1 MVGSTTKIEICT
13 LHFYVGSER
22 RLLKTEPSE
31 QQEQPSSQVADQ
43 RGIRAIQV
51 PLVLHP
57 GLYNSQ
63 NHTADT
69 QLEDDKIFSFYFNS

>member
-1 MVGSTTKIEICT
+1 MGSTTKIEICT
-13 LHFYVGSER
+13 LHFYIGSER

-51 PLVLHP
+51 PLSLTSSWDTLCAAPRPLQQPEPH
-57 GLYNSQ
+57 SR
-63 NHTADT
+63 HTA
-69 QLEDDKIFSFYFNS
+69 

>member
-13 LHFYVGSER
+13 LHFYIGSER

-51 PLVLHP
+51 PLSLTSSWDTLCAAPRPLQQPEPH
-57 GLYNSQ
+57 SR
-63 NHTADT
+63 HTA
-69 QLEDDKIFSFYFNS
+69 